1 MVSILESN
9 IHHSHCCD
17 NLKVFFMFLSMLLF
31 VECSLFQAQ
40 DDKRDGALSLEDLLP
55 NEPVHPISY
64 DSLIILLGMYNL
76 QVSRFWH
83 HIFLKYVKHGAFL
96 FQLIF

>member
-1 MVSILESN
+1 MASILKGN

-17 NLKVFFMFLSMLLF
+17 NLKVFFTFLSILLF
-31 VECSLFQAQ
+31 IEYSLFQAQ

-64 DSLIILLGMYNL
+64 DSLIILLGMYNM
-76 QVSRFWH
+76 QVSRFWRH
-83 HIFLKYVKHGAFL
+83 MFLMIYF
-96 FQLIF
+96 